1 MPSRFAAREP
11 LKRWE
16 NASICPPANGCPNPC
31 DEGRGGLRTNNVGSI
46 PQKHTQA
53 VTNLQHTTADKKI
66 RRARKTAWGKG
77 QGGGGA
83 TSKEGGGGGKVGG
96 GVRPLPNLNLSCKAY
111 LHQVGRLGT
120 RPAIP
125 ATIDRRSLLLSAGPP
140 LPPKHLPGW
149 KIKGPAYKLD
159 HCS

>member
-1 MPSRFAAREP
+1 MSAVSRKNTHKQSQTCSTQPPTRKSVAQE
-11 LKRWE
+11 KR
-16 NASICPPANGCPNPC
+16 
-31 DEGRGGLRTNNVGSI
+31 RGVR
-46 PQKHTQA
+46 
-53 VTNLQHTTADKKI
+53 
-66 RRARKTAWGKG
+66 GKVED
-77 QGGGGA
+77 
-83 TSKEGGGGGKVGG
+83 KEGGGGGKVGG

-149 KIKGPAYKLD
+149 KIIGPAYKLD